1 LFTGLSGFDLGNVRP
16 HVRQHLAAERPGH
29 DLREVKHLQ
38 LLQWQHPV
46 KPSVPV
52 RFPRRSLST
61 RPPGQVLRGLPGQS
75 RIRDEHEAILTAIR
89 RGDVEAAQD
98 KMVAHMNQ
106 DVQRGLANFDR
117 IRGV

>member
-1 LFTGLSGFDLGNVRP
+1 MATSG
-16 HVRQHLAAERPGH
+16 QT
-29 DLREVKHLQ
+29 LR
-38 LLQWQHPV
+38 
-46 KPSVPV
+46 SGTISTA
-52 RFPRRSLST
+52 FSLST